1 MKHPLAPA
9 VVAVCAALLLGA
21 CGGGG
26 DASPDE
32 FRSQANKVCRDIEQ
46 QVDKIQQTLPVTA
59 EQAEKQ
65 ADAIVDV
72 SDQALSNLRKIDA
85 PEELQAAYDRYLEKR
100 EKAIEHVE
108 KAREAAADKDSGAYA
123 RAKRQLA
130 AGQPT
135 RRQAALRLGLGSCSR
150 PSLPS

>member
-1 MKHPLAPA
+1 MKHRLAP
-9 VVAVCAALLLGA
+9 VVAVAALLLGA
-21 CGGGG
+21 CGGGD

-46 QVDKIQQTLPVTA
+46 QVDKIQQTLPATA
-59 EQAEKQ
+59 DQAEKQ

-85 PEELQAAYDRYLEKR
+85 PEDLQPAYDRYLEQR
-100 EKAIEHVE
+100 EKAIEFVE
-108 KAREAAADKDSGAYA
+108 EAREAAADKDSAAYA

-135 RRQAALRLGLGSCSR
+135 RRQIALRLGLGSCSR
-150 PSLPS
+150 PSVPR